1 MSTYSL
7 SGPLGTM
14 TVEPLDVATFAGQLH
29 AWITHPRSIYWG
41 MPDADLDAVRQE
53 YERIDANPHHHAWLG
68 RLDGEPLFLA
78 ETYEPAHSELATH
91 YPVLD
96 GDVGMHVLVAPPAGG
111 QRHGLTS
118 AVMRTVL
125 AFIFAEPAHRRV
137 VVEPDVRNEAI
148 AAKNAEAGFVVDRLI
163 QLSDKRARLSF
174 CTRAAFAASPL
185 GVPGLAASD
194 SDAGVDADEGE
205 MTPPAHLNPDAMAA
219 AHRHLVAKAIAEFSH
234 ERLISPQPDP
244 AVDADSG
251 AGDYRLETTAGVSY
265 RFRARRYALEHWLVD
280 PASLRREIAGAPA
293 PLDALDLI
301 IELQETLGIPPKL
314 LGTYLEEIS
323 ATLAGAA
330 WKHQHRRET
339 AGELVHADFQT
350 IESAMTEGHPLFVA
364 NNGRIGF
371 GLADHAAYAPE
382 AGAPV
387 RLVWLAVRRDL
398 STFTSGAGVDEQAHY
413 LAELGTDT
421 LRRFADRLRALGLDP
436 ADYRYLPVHP
446 WQWEHKVGITFA
458 ADVAAR
464 SIVPVGAGPD
474 RYRAQQSIR
483 TFFNVDQPQRHYVK
497 TALSIQNMGFMRGLS
512 PAYMRATPPI
522 NDWVADL
529 VGGDDTLRDC
539 GFEVLRE
546 LASVGY
552 TGDAYHRSGAPVS
565 AYHRMLAALWRESPV
580 PRIGPRQRLATMASL
595 LHRDRDGAHLATA
608 LIAASG
614 LPAADW
620 VARYLRAYLRPLLH
634 CLLRYDVAFMPHG
647 ENLILV
653 LEDHV
658 PVRVFM
664 KDIGEEVVAMH
675 EGDLPAAVERIRMPV
690 DDDFRVLA
698 IFTDVFDGFLRF
710 LAAIFDTDRV
720 LPAARFWQLV
730 AECVRAHG
738 DDHPEL
744 RDRLDFFTPTFR
756 HSCLNRLQLRNTL
769 QMVDLTDQAGS
780 LIYAGVQQNPI
791 ATVLAPAR

>member
-1 MSTYSL
+1 MSTFTL
-7 SGPLGTM
+7 PGPLGTM
-14 TVEPLDVATFAGQLH
+14 TIEPLDVTTTVGHLH
-29 AWITHPRSIYWG
+29 AWITHPRSVFWG
-41 MPDADLDAVRQE
+41 MPDADLDTVRRE
-53 YERIDANPHHHAWLG
+53 YERIADNPHHHAWLG

-78 ETYEPAHSELATH
+78 ETYEPAHSELANH
-91 YPVLD
+91 YPVLP
-96 GDVGMHVLVAPPAGG
+96 GDVGMHVLVAPPTGEP
-111 QRHGLTS
+111 RHGTTS
-118 AVMRTVL
+118 AVMHTVL
-125 AFIFAEPAHRRV
+125 AFIFAQPAHRRV

-148 AAKNAEAGFVVDRLI
+148 AAKNAEAGFVVERLI
-163 QLSDKRARLSF
+163 RLSDKQARLSF
-174 CTRAAFAASPL
+174 CTRAAFTAST
-185 GVPGLAASD
+185 SD
-194 SDAGVDADEGE
+194 PTDLV
-205 MTPPAHLNPDAMAA
+205 TPPEHLNPAA
-219 AHRHLVAKAIAEFSH
+219 IATAHRHLVTKAIAEFSH
-234 ERLISPQPDP
+234 ERLISPELDDQVP
-244 AVDADSG
+244 AG
-251 AGDYRLETTAGVSY
+251 PGGDGYRLATTGQVSY
-265 RFRARRYALEHWLVD
+265 RFQARRYSLDHWLID
-280 PASLRREIAGAPA
+280 PTSLTRDVAGAPA
-293 PLDALDLI
+293 PLDALELV
-301 IELQETLGIPPKL
+301 IELQATLGIPPKL

-330 WKHQHRRET
+330 WKHHHRREQ
-339 AGELVHADFQT
+339 AADLAHADFQT

-371 GLADHAAYAPE
+371 GLTDHTAYAPE
-382 AGAPV
+382 AGADV

-398 STFTSGAGVDEQAHY
+398 SAFTAGHGVDEQTHY
-413 LAELGTDT
+413 LAELGTET

-436 ADYRYLPVHP
+436 DDYRYLPVHP

-464 SIVPVGAGPD
+464 SIVPVGTGAD

-483 TFFNVDQPQRHYVK
+483 TFFNIDQPHRHYVK

-522 NDWVADL
+522 NDWVAEL
-529 VGGDDTLRDC
+529 VAADDTLRDC

-565 AYHRMLAALWRESPV
+565 AYQRMLAALWRESPV
-580 PRIGPRQRLATMASL
+580 PRIGSRQRLATMASL
-595 LHRDRDGAHLATA
+595 LHRDHDGAHLATA
-608 LIAASG
+608 LVAASG

-664 KDIGEEVVAMH
+664 KDIGEEVVALH
-675 EGDLPAAVERIRMPV
+675 DRELPSAVERIRMPV

-710 LAAIFDTDRV
+710 LAAILDTDRV
-720 LPAARFWQLV
+720 LPAAEFWRLV

-780 LIYAGVQQNPI
+780 LIYAGTQDNPI

>member
-1 MSTYSL
+1 MSTFSL
-7 SGPLGTM
+7 PGPLGTM
-14 TVEPLDVATFAGQLH
+14 TVEPLDVTAYAGHLH

-41 MPDADLDAVRQE
+41 MPDADLDAVRCE
-53 YERIDANPHHHAWLG
+53 YERIDADPHHHAWLG

-91 YPVLD
+91 YPVQP

-125 AFIFAEPAHRRV
+125 EFIFADPAHLRV

-163 QLSDKRARLSF
+163 TLSDKQARLSF

-185 GVPGLAASD
+185 GGDRSASP
-194 SDAGVDADEGE
+194 VN
-205 MTPPAHLNPDAMAA
+205 PPAHLDPATIAV

-234 ERLISPQPDP
+234 ERLIQPRPDGSVP
-244 AVDADSG
+244 ADADGGS
-251 AGDYRLETTAGVSY
+251 YLLTTAERIHY
-265 RFRARRYALEHWLVD
+265 RFRARRYALDHWLID
-280 PASLRREIAGAPA
+280 PASVTREVDGAPA
-293 PLDALDLI
+293 PPDALDLI

-330 WKHQHRRET
+330 WKHHHRRER
-339 AGELVHADFQT
+339 AADLVHADFQT

-371 GLADHAAYAPE
+371 GLTDHAAYAPE

-398 STFTSGAGVDEQAHY
+398 STFTAGRGVDEQTHY
-413 LAELGTDT
+413 LAELGADT
-421 LRRFADRLRALGLDP
+421 LHRFADRLRELGLDP
-436 ADYRYLPVHP
+436 HAYRYLPVHP

-464 SIVPVGAGPD
+464 AIVPVGTSPD

-483 TFFNVDQPQRHYVK
+483 TFFNLDAPHRHYVK

-529 VGGDDTLRDC
+529 VAADDTLRDC

-565 AYHRMLAALWRESPV
+565 AYQRMLAALWRESPV
-580 PRIGPRQRLATMASL
+580 PRIAPGQRLATMASL

-608 LIAASG
+608 MIAASG
-614 LPAADW
+614 LTASDW
-620 VARYLRAYLRPLLH
+620 LARYLRAYLRPLLH
-634 CLLRYDVAFMPHG
+634 CLLGYDLAFMPHG

-653 LEDHV
+653 LQDHV

-664 KDIGEEVVAMH
+664 KDIGEEVVALH
-675 EGDLPAAVERIRMPV
+675 DRPLPTAVERIRMSV
-690 DDDFRVLA
+690 DDEFRVLA

-710 LAAIFDTDRV
+710 LAAILDADGV
-720 LPAARFWQLV
+720 LPAGEFWRLV
-730 AECVRAHG
+730 ADCVRTHG
-738 DDHPEL
+738 ADHPQL
-744 RDRLDFFTPTFR
+744 RDRLDFFAPTFR

-780 LIYAGVQQNPI
+780 LIYAGTQDNPL
-791 ATVLAPAR
+791 ATVAVPTR